1 MGSPIKVKYK
11 FGQIEFEAE
20 GDSYDVE
27 KQRDYFMN
35 AIIPVATSILN
46 NVIKPEI
53 PITPTET
60 RLQPILINEAPE
72 KSSINTNRTN
82 LITYLKPVGD
92 LSDVDFVLF
101 AAYYNEQKSTESYVF
116 TSEDV
121 KFFFQ
126 EARRSIPSNP
136 SDIIQRLAKRGHIV
150 NGNNQDNKNQK
161 SYLISQDG
169 INYINTYTPKIKN
182 QKKNAKSTVNAAQE
196 SLYSCLTIDDLNISK
211 YPDIRTIKNSKEK
224 IILVMYIITN
234 ENKGIWF
241 KNSDLEYILLNLF
254 DTHVTKDQVS
264 NVFRKKSWFETKKDE
279 TRSRQLTHRM
289 LSPSKEFAKQLIEQY
304 SQ

>member
-1 MGSPIKVKYK
+1 MGNPIKVKYK

-35 AIIPVATSILN
+35 AIVPIATAIVN
-46 NVIKPEI
+46 NVIKQEDAIMPSK
-53 PITPTET
+53 TH
-60 RLQPILINEAPE
+60 LQPTLIDKQPE
-72 KSSINTNRTN
+72 KSSANTNRTN
-82 LITYLKPVGD
+82 LITYLKQFGK
-92 LSDVDFVLF
+92 LNNNDFVLF
-101 AAYYNEQKSTESYVF
+101 AAYYNEGSSNSLYTF
-116 TSEDV
+116 ALEDV
-121 KFFFQ
+121 RSFFQ
-126 EARRSIPSNP
+126 EARRSVPRNP
-136 SDIIQRLAKRGHIV
+136 SDILQKLAKKGLIV
-150 NGNNQDNKNQK
+150 NDNNQDNKNQK

-169 INYINTYTPKIKN
+169 INYINTYTAKTKN

-279 TRSRQLTHRM
+279 ACSRQLTHRM